1 MDNIIVL
8 KCGGSILEQLSDAFF
23 SSVQKLQANGFK
35 IIIVHGGG
43 PEIGLMLTR
52 LNIKTEF
59 INGLRKTNKEVLEVV
74 EMILAGKVNK
84 QLVSELCSRG
94 LSAIGL
100 SGTDANLLRAV
111 PIDKE
116 SLGYVGDVSEV
127 NSELLIQLLNL
138 DYIPIISSI
147 GTDTKGE
154 KYNINADTAAGS
166 IATALNA
173 KQLLFVT
180 DVPGIINNNQLLT
193 CVTTKEITNLISS
206 EKIYGGMIPKVM
218 AACEALGGDLKE
230 VMIVSGK
237 HSFAGENGDVIGTK
251 IISELEVVQ

>member
-1 MDNIIVL
+1 MNNIMVL
-8 KCGGSILEQLSDAFF
+8 KCGGSILDQLSDSFF
-23 SSVQKLQANGFK
+23 TSIQKLQANGYK
-35 IIIVHGGG
+35 IVIVHGGG
-43 PEIGLMLTR
+43 PEIGLMLTK
-52 LNIKTEF
+52 LEIKSEF
-59 INGLRKTNKEVLEVV
+59 INGLRKTSKEILEVV

-84 QLVSELCSRG
+84 KLVSELCNRG
-94 LSAIGL
+94 LNAIGL

-111 PIDKE
+111 PVQKE
-116 SLGYVGDVSEV
+116 TLGYVGDVSEV

-138 DYIPIISSI
+138 YYIPVISPI
-147 GTDTKGE
+147 GTDTEGE

-166 IATALNA
+166 IATSINA

-180 DVPGIINNNQLLT
+180 DVPGIVDNNQLLT

-206 EKIYGGMIPKVM
+206 EKIYGGMIPKVL
-218 AACEALGGDLKE
+218 AACEALGSDLKE

-251 IISELEVVQ
+251 IISELEAIQ